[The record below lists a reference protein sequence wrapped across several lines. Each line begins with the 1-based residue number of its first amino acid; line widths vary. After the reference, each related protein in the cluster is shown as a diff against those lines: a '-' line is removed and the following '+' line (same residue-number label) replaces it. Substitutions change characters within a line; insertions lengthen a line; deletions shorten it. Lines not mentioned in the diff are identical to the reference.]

1 MELEIVRAD
10 PAGNVTVFVMNPPD
24 DEESRA
30 AAVRAILDD
39 SALQA
44 EQVGFVMPPQPPDNL
59 WTLEMMG
66 GEFCGNASRSFGLLV
81 AGKTGISD
89 CAALKVAVSGA
100 QRPLEVNVD
109 TRTGN
114 AEIEMPSL
122 SAGPLAVNAIEFNSR
137 IFPLYVFDGISHVI
151 AEDTAPDLN
160 LAHELLHRVEQAAG
174 LGKPDACGILFYDSK
189 EKFLRPAVWVR
200 AAGTFVF
207 ESSCG
212 SGSAALALWLL
223 RNSDETERLLEIA
236 QPGGTITVRALK
248 RGGLI
253 RRLSIGGK
261 VTLSEPLKFIC
272 AAVRQ

>member
-10 PAGNVTVFVMNPPD
+10 PAGNITVFVMNPPD
-24 DEESRA
+24 DAESRA
-30 AAVRAILDD
+30 VAVG
-39 SALQA
+39 ALLADPALKA
-44 EQVGFVMPPQPPDNL
+44 EQVGFVIPGPPGAL

-81 AGKTGISD
+81 AEKTGISG
-89 CAALKVAVSGA
+89 CASLKVAVSGA
-100 QRPLEVNVD
+100 QRPLEVSVD

-114 AEIEMPSL
+114 AEIEIPC
-122 SAGPLAVNAIEFNSR
+122 PLAVDTIEFKSR

-151 AEDTAPDLN
+151 AEDTVPDLN
-160 LAHELLHRVEQAAG
+160 VARELLHRVEQAAG

-200 AAGTFVF
+200 ATGAFVF

-223 RNSDETERLLEIA
+223 RNADETERLVEIV
-236 QPGGTITVRALK
+236 QPGGTITVRAIK

-253 RRLSIGGK
+253 QRLSIGGK
-261 VTLSEPLKFIC
+261 VTLGEPLKFIC

>member
-24 DEESRA
+24 DAESRA

-81 AGKTGISD
+81 AEKTGISG
-89 CAALKVAVSGA
+89 CAPLKVAVSGA
-100 QRPLEVNVD
+100 QRPLEVTVD

-114 AEIEMPSL
+114 AEIEMP
-122 SAGPLAVNAIEFNSR
+122 APLAVDAIEFNSR

-160 LAHELLHRVEQAAG
+160 LARELLHRVEQAAG

-223 RNSDETERLLEIA
+223 RDSDETERLLEIA
-236 QPGGTITVRALK
+236 QPGGTITVRVLK

-253 RRLSIGGK
+253 QRLSIGGK
-261 VTLSEPLKFIC
+261 VTLGEPLKFSRS
-272 AAVRQ
+272 AVSGAMP

>member
-10 PAGNVTVFVMNPPD
+10 PAGNITIFVMNPPD
-24 DEESRA
+24 DAESRA

-44 EQVGFVMPPQPPDNL
+44 EQVGFVMPAQPPGNL

-66 GEFCGNASRSFGLLV
+66 GEFCGNASRSFGLL
-81 AGKTGISD
+81 AAEKTGISGS
-89 CAALKVAVSGA
+89 ASLKVAVSGA
-100 QRPLEVNVD
+100 RRPLEVNVD

-114 AEIEMPSL
+114 AEVEMPV
-122 SAGPLAVNAIEFNSR
+122 PLAVATIEFKSR

-151 AEDTAPDLN
+151 AEDTPPDLN
-160 LAHELLHRVEQAAG
+160 LARELLHRVEQAAG
-174 LGKPDACGILFYDSK
+174 LGKPDACGILFYDSRRQYM
-189 EKFLRPAVWVR
+189 EPLVWVR
-200 AAGTFVF
+200 ATGSFVF
-207 ESSCG
+207 ETSCG
-212 SGSAALALWLL
+212 SGSAALALRLL
-223 RNSDETERLLEIA
+223 RNADDTERLLEIA

-261 VTLSEPLKFIC
+261 VTLGEPQKFSC
-272 AAVRQ
+272 AACQG